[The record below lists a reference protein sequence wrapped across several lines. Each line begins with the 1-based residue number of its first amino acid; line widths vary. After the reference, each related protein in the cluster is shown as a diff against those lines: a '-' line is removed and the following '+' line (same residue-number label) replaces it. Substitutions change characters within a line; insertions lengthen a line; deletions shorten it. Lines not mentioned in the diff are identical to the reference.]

1 MDAATRTLMMGCGT
15 LLSSMASP
23 PVTLR
28 KHSPLLI
35 QSIGIDEVLGKIND
49 ISILVEAIIVPI
61 ERALKELFI
70 GAILELPIDHL
81 DVAKKFILKATISF
95 RLMQ

>member
-1 MDAATRTLMMGCGT
+1 VRNIVIIDGFSTGNIKEAF
-15 LLSSMASP
+15 ASP
-23 PVTLR
+23 DTV
-28 KHSPLLI
+28 
-35 QSIGIDEVLGKIND
+35 SIGIDEVLGKIND
-49 ISILVEAIIVPI
+49 ISILVEAIIIPI